1 MKVFSSQSFFKI
13 AGSAP
18 TVLQEDLLDKFYIL
32 GYVYFIYLSVI
43 KAFIKPKGSVAGAMP
58 SNPASASGIPSQPA
72 YPPPGYTPTMPQ
84 ADTDSPIVK
93 C

>member
-1 MKVFSSQSFFKI
+1 M
-13 AGSAP
+13 
-18 TVLQEDLLDKFYIL
+18 
-32 GYVYFIYLSVI
+32 
-43 KAFIKPKGSVAGAMP
+43 KPKGSVAGAMP